1 MDAYAHEAII
11 KIQAQSNSDAL
22 IQYIKNYNLYG
33 GFMFGRDT
41 DPDKQKLSRQLDEL
55 LDDGHSGA
63 SWAAMMRKI
72 QSVYIGLEQKENEK
86 EKKGQ
91 DIRTITV

>member
-1 MDAYAHEAII
+1 MDAHAHEAII
-11 KIQAQSNSDAL
+11 KIQAQPNSDAL

-41 DPDKQKLSRQLDEL
+41 DPDKQKLSRQLDDL

-63 SWAAMMRKI
+63 SWAAMMRTI
-72 QSVYIGLEQKENEK
+72 QCMYIRQEAVEK
-86 EKKGQ
+86 EKKRS
-91 DIRTITV
+91 ILIPR